1 MRSQVALALALALVA
16 LRQCPTHAAK
26 TLANPFQPDND
37 LPCACSDI
45 DPRSFFT
52 RLTHF
57 HLVILAGGCDCELL
71 GASHIW
77 AVRAAVHV

>member
-52 RLTHF
+52 TARG
-57 HLVILAGGCDCELL
+57 VAWAGGKVPTE
-71 GASHIW
+71 GG
-77 AVRAAVHV
+77 